1 MKRYWIASL
10 IGLSFVASGCA
21 AGVPAGSP
29 AGSGPAF
36 RYQGDFKGPLGLQLY
51 SGRREMAQDVPGTL
65 RRVRELGF
73 QEVELAGTYNLTPAQ
88 FRQELDRAGLRAT
101 AMHVGYERLRDDLPG
116 VIAEAKVLG
125 AQSVGT
131 AWIPHPTGPITV
143 AIARQTAADFNRWG
157 RALREQGLRFFYHI
171 HGYEFQPD
179 GGLLPMEVLMR
190 ETDPEAVKFEIDV
203 FWAALPGVDPAA
215 LIRQYPD
222 RWELM
227 HIKDMKQGVVRNVHT
242 GSAPPDETEVPV
254 GSGQIDYRAVL
265 KAAQDVGLE
274 RYYIE
279 DETLDPFAAIAQSIR
294 WLETVEF

>member
-1 MKRYWIASL
+1 MKPHVIFSL
-10 IGLSFVASGCA
+10 IGLSVVALGCA
-21 AGVPAGSP
+21 AGGQGGAA

-36 RYQGDFKGPLGLQLY
+36 RFQGDFKGPLGLQLY
-51 SGRREMAQDVPGTL
+51 SVRREMAQDVPGTL

-88 FRQELDRAGLRAT
+88 FRQELDRVGLRAT

-125 AQSVGT
+125 AESVGT

-157 RALREQGLRFFYHI
+157 RALRAEGLRFFYHI
-171 HGYEFQPD
+171 HGYEFMPEN
-179 GGLLPMEVLMR
+179 GVLPMDVLMQ

-215 LIRQYPD
+215 LIRKYPN

-227 HIKDMKQGVVRNVHT
+227 HIKDMKQGVARNVHT
-242 GSAPPDETEVPV
+242 GSAPPDETEVPT
-254 GSGQIDYRAVL
+254 GQGQIDYRAVL
-265 KAAQDVGLE
+265 RAAKEVGLD

-279 DETLDPFAAIAQSIR
+279 DETINPLAAIAQSIQF
-294 WLETVEF
+294 LETVRF